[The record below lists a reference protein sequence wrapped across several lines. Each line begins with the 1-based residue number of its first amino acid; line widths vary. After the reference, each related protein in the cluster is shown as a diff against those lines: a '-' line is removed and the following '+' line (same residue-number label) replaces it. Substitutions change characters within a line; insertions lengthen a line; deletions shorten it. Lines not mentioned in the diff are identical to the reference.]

1 METLPFVL
9 ALIVGGASLLVGAWL
24 SHWRWTRR
32 LGLQGS
38 PESHPKAITHRW
50 KVASR
55 EESAAGT
62 RVVYRCEECG
72 ALEVREMP

>member
-9 ALIVGGASLLVGAWL
+9 ALIVGSASLLIGAWL

-32 LGLQGS
+32 LGLQS
-38 PESHPKAITHRW
+38 DAHPKAITHRW

-55 EESAAGT
+55 EEAAGGT